1 METALT
7 PGTQTIKPDRLL
19 HELSELW
26 TSLSKQE
33 EAREH
38 DSGVLRAC
46 SMTLIAFVDHEAEA
60 AEMAELFVRL
70 MKSHPSR
77 TIVVRLREDSGV
89 LDSRVFAT
97 CWTPFGHHREICC
110 EQVEFSVSLD
120 RAADVPSV
128 ISPLVAPDVPRV
140 LWFRSSRIDSVPEL
154 GDLLALG
161 DKIIVDST
169 RPGSPAYADLRVLAN
184 AGFVVSDLAW
194 TRLTRL
200 RQLIAQLLGGR
211 DLSQVRD
218 VAIELCGSEIP
229 SEAKYLQG
237 WLRSELR
244 SARIIIRRLD
254 PNGLSKMTGVRID
267 SDIHIHIE
275 STCAEYETGAL
286 RQRANLFQGSEADL
300 LNEELGIMSHDRIF
314 ERVLQHMT
322 VWTPRV

>member
-1 METALT
+1 MT
-7 PGTQTIKPDRLL
+7 PGAQTIKPDRLL

-46 SMTLIAFVDHEAEA
+46 SMTLIAFVDDEAQA
-60 AEMAELFVRL
+60 TEMAELFVRL
-70 MKSHPSR
+70 MKAHPSR
-77 TIVVRLREDSGV
+77 TIVVRLREDTGV

-110 EQVEFSVSLD
+110 EQIEFSVSLD
-120 RAADVPSV
+120 RAADVASV
-128 ISPLVAPDVPRV
+128 VSPLVAPDVPRV
-140 LWFRSSRIDSVPEL
+140 LWFRSSRIDSVPDL
-154 GDLLALG
+154 GDLLAVG
-161 DKIIVDST
+161 DKIIVDSA
-169 RPGSPAYADLRVLAN
+169 RPGAPAYADLRVLVN
-184 AGFVVSDLAW
+184 AGFIVSDLAW

-211 DLSQVRD
+211 DLTAIRD

-229 SEAKYLQG
+229 AEAKYLQG

-244 SARIIIRRLD
+244 SAKVIIRRLD
-254 PNGLSKMTGVRID
+254 PNGVSKMTGLRID
-267 SDIHIHIE
+267 SGIHIHIE
-275 STCAEYETGAL
+275 SECAEYETGSL
-286 RQRANLFQGSEADL
+286 RQRANLFQGSEVDV
-300 LNEELGIMSHDRIF
+300 LNEELSIMSHDHVF

-322 VWTPRV
+322 VWTPKA